1 MSFVVKDNIKYNR
14 YDFSGKES
22 VFEKIV
28 FSQIKHLFGK
38 NVILF
43 SKKKIRTINGIGTI
57 PDGFLIDFES
67 KTWFLIEVEISNH
80 DVYTHV
86 VPQITKFSSALKNV
100 ETRKQLINSF
110 EKEIDDDFFN
120 KALLNSIGINDIFKT
135 LTGIIEKKPKV
146 VIILEQEH
154 KELSLVIEDLPFET
168 LISVFEI
175 FYREKHELEEDGIYK
190 INPPF
195 SIGVKD
201 DFLKIQNKVT
211 EVIQLNTYETDNE
224 FDNLDDKIMSKS
236 SKSLDMENKSNASE
250 EEVLKEILECINR
263 ISRGEKHTK
272 VFKEIASRKNKNSS
286 TVADAFTRR
295 LLKLKS
301 IQDTLNVIKDKS
313 IFDLLLKEYA
323 NYEGLIRRELLDFK
337 KT

>member
-1 MSFVVKDNIKYNR
+1 MSFVIKDNIKYNR

-120 KALLNSIGINDIFKT
+120 KALLNSIWINDIFKT

-168 LISVFEI
+168 LISIFEI

-190 INPPF
+190 INAPF
-195 SIGVKD
+195 SINLPIINKQN
-201 DFLKIQNKVT
+201 LK
-211 EVIQLNTYETDNE
+211 VIDSQDVNCETDNKI
-224 FDNLDDKIMSKS
+224 DKIIGEEERK
-236 SKSLDMENKSNASE
+236 KTNVNENKGTMANIA
-250 EEVLKEILECINR
+250 IAQIIDCINL
-263 ISRGEKHTK
+263 IWKENSHSG
-272 VFKEIASRKNKNSS
+272 VFKKVAQKYGVNES
-286 TVADAFTRR
+286 TIRDACCRR
-295 LLKLKS
+295 LG
-301 IQDTLNVIKDKS
+301 LNTEMFTQQLTDKS
-313 IFDLLLKEYA
+313 IISTLKNMHPQYHNMIEVNLKDYI
-323 NYEGLIRRELLDFK
+323 ES
-337 KT
+337 